1 MYLNVGKMP
10 RKEGM
15 NRVLAISA
23 IAAVA
28 SAHSAATPAKWH
40 QARRA
45 AILKAHP
52 EVKDLIGRSS
62 STLPLLA
69 VTNGLQVASCV
80 AASHLP
86 TPALV
91 PLAILGGGAIAVAV
105 CAASRCQAR
114 HRRAAK
120 RGQGERRCLLG
131 LAAVSLWVLL
141 VLALWPPE
149 PSPRLWFA
157 AAQGALRQ
165 RAGDL

>member
-1 MYLNVGKMP
+1 MQDAFHRGFSRGDDAVAHRHTCGRAEFAVYLCGENAEKE
-10 RKEGM
+10 EGM

-91 PLAILGGGAIAVAV
+91 PLAILGGGT
-105 CAASRCQAR
+105 
-114 HRRAAK
+114 
-120 RGQGERRCLLG
+120 L
-131 LAAVSLWVLL
+131 SLWQFALL
-141 VLALWPPE
+141 HDIKHGTAELPNGVKANDGVFWGSL
-149 PSPRLWFA
+149 PSLF
-157 AAQGALRQ
+157 GHY
-165 RAGDL
+165 